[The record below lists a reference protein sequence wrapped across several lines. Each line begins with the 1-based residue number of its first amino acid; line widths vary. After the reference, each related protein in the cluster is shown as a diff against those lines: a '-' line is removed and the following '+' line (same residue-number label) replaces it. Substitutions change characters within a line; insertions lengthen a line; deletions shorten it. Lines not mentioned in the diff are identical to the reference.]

1 MKTIGT
7 FIRTVLILAVIVIGA
22 AIAYAYS
29 GHYDISVGS
38 GHTPWT
44 NWYLETLR
52 HRAIES
58 RAADIDVPDLRGAEM
73 FEAGAIAYDESCAG
87 CHGRPGREPSDGFE
101 PRPPALTRGQPD
113 PAELFWV
120 VRNGIKMSAMP
131 SIGENRVPD
140 EKVWQI
146 AAFLQDASRLTEG
159 EYRELVEQTQPGEDV
174 EAVDEEAEAEASEAE
189 ATGEAEETGEPATED
204 PQAADAG
211 DSEEDGNGE
220 TDDGESGGEGS

>member
-1 MKTIGT
+1 MKAIGM

-38 GHTPWT
+38 GHMPWT

-52 HRAIES
+52 NRSIES
-58 RAADIDVPDLRGAEM
+58 RAADIEVPDLDGTEM
-73 FEAGAIAYDESCAG
+73 FEAGAVAYDNACAG
-87 CHGRPGREPSDGFE
+87 CHGRPGRDPSDGFE

-113 PAELFWV
+113 PAGLFWV

-131 SIGENRVPD
+131 RIGENRVSD
-140 EKVWQI
+140 EQVWQI

-159 EYRELVEQTQPGEDV
+159 EYRELVEPPEAEPETQPEAAAEDSAN
-174 EAVDEEAEAEASEAE
+174 E
-189 ATGEAEETGEPATED
+189 EPATESGQATD
-204 PQAADAG
+204 AGETAESAADETENG
-211 DSEEDGNGE
+211 GGNDGR
-220 TDDGESGGEGS
+220 T